1 MGNKGGGSTPKFPD
15 PGKTYEQGIKIAL
28 RYLPKQLAAEYAA
41 RGEYDPKYIEQA
53 LGLQHAYD
61 PRLASEQLSALARRD
76 PQWVALHGALGDKI
90 REALARGY
98 VDPRQEA
105 AYAKYAALAGQGD
118 VTRDRAYQAL
128 GKQVTG
134 DTLRGATADP
144 ETLRQMTQAI
154 MSQRPGLSYGEAQ
167 DMASAVYV
175 GQRGQALKSQR
186 QQAAQGFLTQQT
198 PEAQREASLA
208 QFYGM
213 NSPEMQAYGLAGTY
227 LQPSNSTTA
236 QINAIQGVTPPSAN
250 RYVNPN
256 AGYMGQQFGLQNYQ
270 NALAY
275 NQLSGG
281 GQNPWASALGGAAS
295 GAALGTQI
303 SPGYGTAIGA
313 VAGGLYGA
321 FSDKRLK
328 TDIVKVGEQ
337 NGLDIVEFSYIGG
350 HCRYRGVIAEQ
361 VQEKF
366 PEAVGTRDGFLTVD
380 YRKIGIPFQKRC
392 KKCGTFKD
400 INEFQSATDT
410 IDEHI
415 GKCKTCM
422 AQYMKEWE
430 QANSDRRRKRSSE
443 WKMEN
448 PGYHRNWWLTKE
460 YGISLIEFN
469 KLVEDQKGLCAICE
483 EPPGKKG
490 LHADHCHANG
500 SVRGLLC
507 FRCNAALGMFR
518 DNPRLLVNAIDYLT
532 PRLLKKEAN

>member
-90 REALARGY
+90 KEALARGY

-186 QQAAQGFLTQQT
+186 QQAAQGFLTQAT
-198 PEAQREASLA
+198 PEAQREQSLA

-256 AGYMGQQFGLQNYQ
+256 AGYQGQQFGLQNYQ
-270 NALAY
+270 NQLAY
-275 NQLSGG
+275 NQMSGG
-281 GQNPWASALGGAAS
+281 GQNPWSSALSGAVSGGTTGAAFGPY
-295 GAALGTQI
+295 GA
-303 SPGYGTAIGA
+303 AIGA
-313 VAGGLYGA
+313 VAGGLYGGLSNA
-321 FSDKRLK
+321 YSDERLK
-328 TDIVKVGEQ
+328 Q
-337 NGLDIVEFSYIGG
+337 NISRAGLQTPDGIPISEFSYKGSDK
-350 HCRYRGVIAEQ
+350 RYRGVVAQ
-361 VQEKF
+361 DVEKIR
-366 PEAVGTRDGFLTVD
+366 PDAVGWRSGYLTVD
-380 YRKIGIPFQKRC
+380 YDKLGIR
-392 KKCGTFKD
+392 
-400 INEFQSATDT
+400 
-410 IDEHI
+410 
-415 GKCKTCM
+415 
-422 AQYMKEWE
+422 
-430 QANSDRRRKRSSE
+430 
-443 WKMEN
+443 ME
-448 PGYHRNWWLTKE
+448 E
-460 YGISLIEFN
+460 I
-469 KLVEDQKGLCAICE
+469 
-483 EPPGKKG
+483 
-490 LHADHCHANG
+490 
-500 SVRGLLC
+500 
-507 FRCNAALGMFR
+507 
-518 DNPRLLVNAIDYLT
+518 
-532 PRLLKKEAN
+532 